1 METVM
6 SKVSLKFEVI
16 KEEVTNSAY
25 SDGCSGSRS
34 DCCTRVC
41 TRDKKAS
48 NDDSLEAWDQYL
60 EVNAGVLQY

>member
-1 METVM
+1 M
-6 SKVSLKFEVI
+6 SKVSLKFEVVN
-16 KEEVTNSAY
+16 EEPSNSAY

-48 NDDSLEAWDQYL
+48 NEDSLEAWENYL